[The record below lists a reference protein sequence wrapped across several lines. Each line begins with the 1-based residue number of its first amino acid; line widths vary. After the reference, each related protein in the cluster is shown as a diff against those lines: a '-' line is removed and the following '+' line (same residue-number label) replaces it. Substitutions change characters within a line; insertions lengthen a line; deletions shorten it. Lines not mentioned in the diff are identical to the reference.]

1 MGDAEVGRWL
11 DRKDK
16 GPLRGGDSVG
26 ERSRPV
32 TKAGLTPALDDPACA
47 EAFTM
52 LEWEECMP
60 RWAVVGEAPVG
71 EWAGSQSGS
80 D

>member
-1 MGDAEVGRWL
+1 MAIAWGGEAGR
-11 DRKDK
+11 
-16 GPLRGGDSVG
+16 S
-26 ERSRPV
+26 
-32 TKAGLTPALDDPACA
+32 KAGLTAALDDPACA

-60 RWAVVGEAPVG
+60 RWAVVGEAPMGEAPVG